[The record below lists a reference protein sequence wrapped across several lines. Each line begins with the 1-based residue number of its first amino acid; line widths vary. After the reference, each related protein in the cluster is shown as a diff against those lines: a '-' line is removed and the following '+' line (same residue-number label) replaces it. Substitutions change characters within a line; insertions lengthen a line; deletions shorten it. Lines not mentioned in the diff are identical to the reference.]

1 METVVPENINELD
14 GDDLAS
20 IESELTAEF
29 DKKYD
34 GDDQAPLAE
43 LTEIAEA
50 LKLVRAEITSRV
62 EAAEIEQAERDALAD
77 AVRVVAEA
85 ADDAAEALDDVE
97 VEADDEVEVVEEK
110 AEPVAASAR
119 KAAPAAALAAREVEA
134 PVVPTANVVV
144 TAAADIPGVP
154 VGATLD
160 RGALAAA
167 FIKRSRGLA
176 DHSPRIGVAS
186 VSTGI
191 ADEFKIGPRD
201 DADSIIA
208 AAVNSTLAG
217 KDAAALVASGGFCAP
232 SENLYELFAIEG
244 RDGLIDLPTVGIS
257 RGGINVPDYVG
268 LDAVANA
275 LWEWTEAQDEALPGS
290 GEEKPCLQVPCPDFT
305 DYRLLADG
313 LCITAGNFIDRAFPE
328 QVARTLDLA
337 MTAHLHKVSAATIG
351 DIAAGATAVA
361 VTTVPSDA
369 AGDILNAIDLQVA
382 DYRSQYMMSMNAVL
396 DAIFP
401 AHVLGMIR
409 STLAMRAGVPTTNV
423 SDAEVKA
430 HFATRNVR
438 AQFTLDY
445 EPLFNTAAATAWP
458 TSIKFL
464 LYPAGG
470 YVKGDGG
477 TIDLGVVRDS
487 VLNSTNDFT
496 AAWTEQFRVTIQK
509 GPAAREVTV
518 ASNVDGQTGGPEFA
532 GAAAP

>member
-1 METVVPENINELD
+1 METVVPESITDLDAAELAE
-14 GDDLAS
+14 LEEA
-20 IESELTAEF
+20 LTAEF

-34 GDDQAPLAE
+34 GDEQAPLAE
-43 LTEIAEA
+43 LTEIADA
-50 LKLVRAEITSRV
+50 LKAVRSEVTSRV
-62 EAAEIEQAERDALAD
+62 EAAEAEAVQRAELAD
-77 AVRVVAEA
+77 ALRVEAVEETEVEAEVVETEAVAEV
-85 ADDAAEALDDVE
+85 VE
-97 VEADDEVEVVEEK
+97 VE

-119 KAAPAAALAAREVEA
+119 KAAPAAALAAREVQA
-134 PVVPTANVVV
+134 PVVPTADVVI

-160 RGALAAA
+160 RSALAAA
-167 FIKRSRGLA
+167 FVKRSRGLA

-186 VSTGI
+186 VDTGI

-201 DADSIIA
+201 DADAIIT

-232 SENLYELFAIEG
+232 SDNLFELFGIEG

-275 LWEWTEAQDEALPGS
+275 LWEWTEQNDIDAS
-290 GEEKPCLQVPCPDFT
+290 TEKPCLQVPCPDFT
-305 DYRLLADG
+305 DYRLMADG
-313 LCITAGNFIDRAFPE
+313 LCVTAGNFIDRAFPE

-351 DIAAGATAVA
+351 DIAATATAVS

-382 DYRSQYMMSMNAVL
+382 DYRSQYMMSMNSVL

-445 EPLFNTAAATAWP
+445 APLFSSAAATAWP
-458 TSIKFL
+458 TSTKFL

-487 VLNSTNDFT
+487 VLNATNDFT
-496 AAWTEQFRVTIQK
+496 AAWTEQFRVTVQK

-518 ASNVDGQTGGPEFA
+518 ASNVDGQTGGPEF
-532 GAAAP
+532 GPVTAP

>member
-1 METVVPENINELD
+1 METVVPENIQELD
-14 GDDLAS
+14 ADALAELEAS
-20 IESELTAEF
+20 LTAEF

-34 GDDQAPLAE
+34 GEEQAPLAE
-43 LTEIAEA
+43 LTEIADA
-50 LKLVRAEITSRV
+50 LKAVRSEVSAR
-62 EAAEIEQAERDALAD
+62 AEQAEAEAAARSTLAD
-77 AVRVVAEA
+77 TLRAPEVDEVDEVDEVVDEVVAE
-85 ADDAAEALDDVE
+85 VE
-97 VEADDEVEVVEEK
+97 EVV

-134 PVVPTANVVV
+134 PVVQTADVVI

-160 RGALAAA
+160 RSALAAA
-167 FIKRSRGLA
+167 FVKRSRGLA
-176 DHSPRIGVAS
+176 NHSPRIGVAS
-186 VSTGI
+186 VDTGI

-201 DADSIIA
+201 DADTIIA

-232 SENLYELFAIEG
+232 SDNLFELFGIEG

-275 LWEWTEAQDEALPGS
+275 LWEWTEQNDIDATD
-290 GEEKPCLQVPCPDFT
+290 EKPCLQVPCPDFT
-305 DYRLLADG
+305 DYRLIADG

-337 MTAHLHKVSAATIG
+337 MTAHMHKVSAATIG
-351 DIAAGATAVA
+351 DIAATATAVA

-382 DYRSQYMMSMNAVL
+382 DYRSQYMMSMNSVL

-445 EPLFNTAAATAWP
+445 APLFGSGPAVAWP
-458 TSIKFL
+458 TTTKFL

-487 VLNSTNDFT
+487 TLNSTNDFT
-496 AAWTEQFRVTIQK
+496 AAWTEQFRVTVQK

-518 ASNVDGQTGGPEFA
+518 ASNVDGQTGGPEFGPA
-532 GAAAP
+532 TAP